1 MQLLFFLFIF
11 APFLS
16 HSIHWP
22 IPRQDRVPR
31 NRKSKFKGVRMR
43 LKKRELH
50 ELLNKEIENPI
61 LLDSPLMLQ
70 TEKGTVK
77 GGGNTPNSSLEPN
90 C

>member
-1 MQLLFFLFIF
+1 
-11 APFLS
+11 
-16 HSIHWP
+16 
-22 IPRQDRVPR
+22 
-31 NRKSKFKGVRMR
+31 MR

-50 ELLNKEIENPI
+50 ELLNKEIENPV
-61 LLDSPLMLQ
+61 LLDSPLVLQ